1 MFEKIML
8 LIAIVGLFGY
18 IVVSLFLPDK
28 GEKKS
33 YRTCQSLSSEKWIYI
48 PNDGLYLVHG
58 DFWIAHNPKA
68 EFPWQIVNVDHVL
81 YELKTK
87 EETVDVLSDLAEF
100 MSCKDSTVFYYPKE
114 EE

>member
-1 MFEKIML
+1 MFEIIML
-8 LIAIVGLFGY
+8 LIAVIGLFGY

-28 GEKKS
+28 SEKKI

-48 PNDGLYLVHG
+48 PDSGLYLVHG

-68 EFPWQIVNVDHVL
+68 DMPFQIVNVDHVL
-81 YELKTK
+81 FEFKTK
-87 EETVDVLSDLAEF
+87 EETFDALADLTEF